1 MRTSRVKN
9 KRLTER
15 NMSILN
21 VIYPYITSKLIS
33 KKMKYK
39 TSSVNSE
46 KLKKSQC
53 QIVKNS
59 MQPLHMLTFYLALRM
74 KHKRQSPTH
83 LNIQRQTTLPLMVKN
98 LNVNFTLRKKKYN
111 LQGPAK
117 PEPRERAVK
126 VLCDSLEK

>member
-1 MRTSRVKN
+1 
-9 KRLTER
+9 
-15 NMSILN
+15 
-21 VIYPYITSKLIS
+21 
-33 KKMKYK
+33 MKYK

-59 MQPLHMLTFYLALRM
+59 MQPLHMLTFCLALRM
-74 KHKRQSPTH
+74 KHKRQSLTH